1 MISSVQ
7 LDEGAGGQMELESAL
22 RAFHPHNISFWP
34 TTYFSAAQGLLW
46 LWLGGLCS
54 LFSHI
59 AAIAQVAAQS

>member
-7 LDEGAGGQMELESAL
+7 LEEGASGQMAELESAL

-46 LWLGGLCS
+46 LLGGLCS

>member
-1 MISSVQ
+1 MV
-7 LDEGAGGQMELESAL
+7 ELESAL
-22 RAFHPHNISFWP
+22 CAFHTHNISFWP

-46 LWLGGLCS
+46 FWLEGLCS